1 MRYTLLLV
9 FVCSWMAVF
18 AQKNYKPTEVKELK
32 GRELKKF
39 HSSFFLAVKERH
51 KGNTDKAEE
60 ALDECLKIADD
71 RSSVYTEYALLYKEM
86 GKQAESIENAKKA
99 YELDK
104 SNRDL
109 LELLLNLLSNSRM
122 YNQAANYLDEY
133 IQISNLGDKGIKD
146 RLELADFYLYQNKL
160 EDAIKVYQQLE
171 KEYGVNKIYTG
182 QQYKIFLSQAQYD
195 KAEQA
200 AQKLVE
206 TYKGQVSYQINL
218 AQVYEAQ
225 NQNIKARDVYLEILK
240 ANPNNG
246 KANLNLADL
255 MVEEGMENEALVYY
269 KKAFLQSDLNLEN
282 KIRPFNQLINSGLAQ
297 SLIIDLAKNLV
308 AAHPSN
314 AKAFT
319 LLGDAY
325 YEANQKNEALSYYEK
340 SLSIDPNNFILW
352 QQVASTQYELKRFDQ
367 LDKTTT
373 VALEIYPS
381 QPLFYLFSGVAK
393 IERDEHLEAIEV
405 LNMGLVYLFGNN
417 ELKSQFHLLL
427 ADAYFELK
435 DYKSAF
441 EYFDK
446 NLAIDPNDATTLN
459 NYAYFLAK
467 SNQRLADALKMSKKS
482 LELQAKN
489 ANFMDTYAWV
499 WFKKGDYNQAKEW
512 LDKAIALDANSAE
525 LFEHLG
531 DVYFHLKDP
540 QKAVDNWKKAQK
552 LGADS
557 KLLNKKIENKTYY
570 EE

>member
-86 GKQAESIENAKKA
+86 GKQTESIENAKKA

-122 YNQAANYLDEY
+122 YNLAANYLDEY

-225 NQNIKARDVYLEILK
+225 NQNLKARDVYLEILK

-255 MVEEGMENEALVYY
+255 MVEEGMENEALAYY

-467 SNQRLADALKMSKKS
+467 SNQSLADALKMSKKS

-552 LGADS
+552 LGDDS